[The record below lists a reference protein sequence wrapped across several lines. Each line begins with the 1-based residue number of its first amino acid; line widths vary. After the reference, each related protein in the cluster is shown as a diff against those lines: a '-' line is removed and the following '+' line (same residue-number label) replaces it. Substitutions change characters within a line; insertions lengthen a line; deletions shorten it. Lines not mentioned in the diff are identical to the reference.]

1 MLMIVKIHY
10 SAKSKVCIIIIYY
23 HNLPQITFFFCSA
36 QGNIAKMEVEI
47 FEDVSDGDGG
57 DGNAVITSGNFVAI

>member
-23 HNLPQITFFFCSA
+23 HNLPQITFFFAQLKVILLRWKWRSLKMSA
-36 QGNIAKMEVEI
+36 MVMVGMEML
-47 FEDVSDGDGG
+47 
-57 DGNAVITSGNFVAI
+57 